1 MFIFFQ
7 RSELLRGV
15 VGLDGFG
22 LDDDGSVA
30 FLPCFRAGCD
40 RAGDVAGRE
49 SQRNGKD
56 SERHQEDGGDGG
68 SDSIRHNRRC
78 FFHRRVPFLSEFGVL
93 LGKDEAVEGLV
104 LGLGFELRFVGGTGG
119 GIRQGCLGGGSRLTE
134 LVLACQFGFREGFGT
149 RIADLRSEVG
159 LAHFLE
165 DDLGVFAD
173 FATEGGEWYFQIVL

>member
-30 FLPCFRAGCD
+30 FLPCFRTGCD

-78 FFHRRVPFLSEFGVL
+78 FFHRRVSFLSEFGVL

-119 GIRQGCLGGGSRLTE
+119 GICQG
-134 LVLACQFGFREGFGT
+134 
-149 RIADLRSEVG
+149 
-159 LAHFLE
+159 
-165 DDLGVFAD
+165 
-173 FATEGGEWYFQIVL
+173 

>member
-7 RSELLRGV
+7 RSELLRGI

-22 LDDDGSVA
+22 LDDDGGVIALDVA
-30 FLPCFRAGCD
+30 ALGCD

-78 FFHRRVPFLSEFGVL
+78 FFHR
-93 LGKDEAVEGLV
+93 
-104 LGLGFELRFVGGTGG
+104 
-119 GIRQGCLGGGSRLTE
+119 
-134 LVLACQFGFREGFGT
+134 
-149 RIADLRSEVG
+149 
-159 LAHFLE
+159 
-165 DDLGVFAD
+165 
-173 FATEGGEWYFQIVL
+173 